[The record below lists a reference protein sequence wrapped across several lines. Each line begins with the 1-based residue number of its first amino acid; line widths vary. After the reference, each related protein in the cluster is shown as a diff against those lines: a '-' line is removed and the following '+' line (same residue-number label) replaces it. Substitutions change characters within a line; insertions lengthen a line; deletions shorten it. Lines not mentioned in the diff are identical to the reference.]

1 MEIHPL
7 IDPYAIHY
15 DSYAG
20 DVYTLDTAGITLTAG
35 TLTAAAAVLTTADIN
50 GGNIDGTVIGTG
62 ITADGHFTALT
73 AQANNFQVT
82 AGGAIYAAG
91 GDFDIDNS
99 GNITDC
105 GTITCMPPLI
115 VGPLANNAGSI
126 QICGADTKPAKLH
139 FYADNSD
146 DNIDQWKIQANDGG
160 VLNFQNKASGSFVS
174 QLSLTP
180 ANPMSNAVAAFTGI
194 TRFGDGGAANY
205 AQIAADGTVTL
216 HGTARFY
223 GDSWMPANTVK
234 GGGTSP
240 AAWAVQ
246 GISGVF
252 VFADGSEDEIIG
264 NIQIPPNMDRS
275 AAPTFLIGWSTN
287 DTNENDCEWKLEYL
301 YTAAGEDT
309 TAAAQ
314 DTDTSTDTACAQADG
329 LNVLTKTLDTV
340 GASDMCMHFR
350 LTRLAKAGSNDTIAD
365 SVEFHGA
372 CLRYTANKL
381 GDDIT

>member
-50 GGNIDGTVIGTG
+50 SGNIDGTVIGTG
-62 ITADGHFTALT
+62 TTADGHFTALT
-73 AQANNFQVT
+73 AQANAFQVT
-82 AGGAIYAAG
+82 AGGGIIAAG
-91 GDFDIDNS
+91 GDFVIDPS

-105 GTITCMPPLI
+105 GTIASGNITI
-115 VGPLANNAGSI
+115 TGPTAAGFLEI
-126 QICGADTKPAKLH
+126 IGASGGIAKINIS
-139 FYADNSD
+139 ADAKE
-146 DNIDQWKIQANDGG
+146 DNIDQWKWYCADGG
-160 VLNFQNKASGSFVS
+160 AFYFQNKASGSFVS

-205 AQIAADGTVTL
+205 AQIAAAGTVTL
-216 HGTARFY
+216 HGNARFY
-223 GDSWMPANTVK
+223 GDSWIPANTVK

-275 AAPTFLIGWSTN
+275 VAPTFLIGWSTN

-309 TAAAQ
+309 TVAAQ

-329 LNVLTKTLDTV
+329 LNVLTKTLDIV